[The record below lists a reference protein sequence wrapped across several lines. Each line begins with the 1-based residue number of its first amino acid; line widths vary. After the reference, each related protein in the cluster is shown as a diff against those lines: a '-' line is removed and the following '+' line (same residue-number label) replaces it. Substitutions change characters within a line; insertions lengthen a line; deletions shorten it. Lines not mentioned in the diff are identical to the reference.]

1 MGSKSDRAK
10 QVLVEDRICTHCIEN
25 DIASSLRL
33 RKKGKANITTL
44 YTVAKIRSLLRID
57 YEIVFLGVRSL
68 KQIVQKCL
76 LLLAANYAHSLR

>member
-1 MGSKSDRAK
+1 MGSKFDRTK

-33 RKKGKANITTL
+33 RKKDKANITTL
-44 YTVAKIRSLLRID
+44 YTIAKIRSLLGID
-57 YEIVFLGVRSL
+57 YEIVFLGIRSL
-68 KQIVQKCL
+68 KNIVQKRL